1 MYRHFYSRCLLV
13 GSLLE
18 GQYGQSN
25 VHVDAPTVINRTGA
39 KNIVELSLNE
49 SEKEKFAHSVKTL
62 KGIQS
67 LFWEYFNFLSKKF
80 LSKKFLRKG
89 AVIMLVE
96 TIDPFNN
103 LAISALVAA
112 IPILLFLLC
121 LTIFKMRGIYA
132 ALLNLFVTLLIVLFL
147 FKLPL
152 GEAIGSVVQG
162 TIQGIWPIGYII
174 VMAVWLYKISVKS
187 GKFDVLRGS
196 IAGISQDQRLQL
208 LLIGFCF
215 NAFLEGAAGF
225 GVPIAICAVL
235 LVSLGFKPLQA
246 AMLCLV
252 ANGASGAFG
261 AIGIPVGIIGTFG
274 LENVTSMNVSMMTAL
289 TLPII
294 NFTIPFLLIWLMDG
308 FKGIREVLPAI
319 LVTSITYTVAQA
331 IITIFVGPE
340 LADIIPSLLTM
351 GLLALFLNKWQ
362 PKHIFLLNGK
372 EYEFE
377 NHSMGDV
384 VKAWSPFYLLTI
396 FVLFWSFPAFK
407 GLFSQGGI
415 LESAVLKFIVPG
427 SSINIGIDLIG
438 ATGTAILL
446 AALTTIV
453 TTKAINF
460 SEGLSLLKKTV
471 SEFSIPIIMIC
482 AIIGIAKLMT
492 YGGLTISLGEAVA
505 TTGNIFPL
513 LSPLLGWIGVFMTG
527 SVVNNNT
534 LFAPIQATA
543 GNIIGTNSSLL
554 VSANTAGGVM
564 AKLVSPQSIAIAAA
578 AVGETGKESDLTKM
592 TLKYSFGLVAFVCIW
607 TFILSLFY

>member
-1 MYRHFYSRCLLV
+1 
-13 GSLLE
+13 LLE
-18 GQYGQSN
+18 GQSGQSN
-25 VHVDAPTVINRTGA
+25 VHVDTPTVINRTGA
-39 KNIVELSLNE
+39 KNIVELSLNV
-49 SEKEKFAHSVKTL
+49 SEKEKFVHSVKTL
-62 KGIQS
+62 KEIQS
-67 LFWEYFNFLSKKF
+67 LFLEYFNFLSKKF
-80 LSKKFLRKG
+80 FRKG

-147 FKLPL
+147 FKLPF
-152 GEAIGSVVQG
+152 GEVIGSVVQG

-396 FVLFWSFPAFK
+396 FVLIWSFPAFK

-460 SEGLSLLKKTV
+460 SDGLSLLKKTV
-471 SEFSIPIIMIC
+471 SEFWIPIIMIC
-482 AIIGIAKLMT
+482 AIMGIAKLMT

-592 TLKYSFGLVAFVCIW
+592 TLKYSFGLLAFVCIW